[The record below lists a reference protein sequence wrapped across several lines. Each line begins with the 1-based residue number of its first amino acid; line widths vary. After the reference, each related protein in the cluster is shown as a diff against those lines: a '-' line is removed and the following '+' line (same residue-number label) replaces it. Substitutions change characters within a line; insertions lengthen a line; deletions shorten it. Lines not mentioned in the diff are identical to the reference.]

1 MKRDVQ
7 QQVQQQAQ
15 QQTPQQPDTFHKI
28 QEDVEHF
35 FENAKDKVSEIFDP
49 ENVKKG
55 FGVAVDKV
63 HEVVSI

>member
-15 QQTPQQPDTFHKI
+15 QQPDTFHKI
-28 QEDVEHF
+28 QKDVEQF
-35 FENAKDKVSEIFDP
+35 FEDAKDKVSEIFDP